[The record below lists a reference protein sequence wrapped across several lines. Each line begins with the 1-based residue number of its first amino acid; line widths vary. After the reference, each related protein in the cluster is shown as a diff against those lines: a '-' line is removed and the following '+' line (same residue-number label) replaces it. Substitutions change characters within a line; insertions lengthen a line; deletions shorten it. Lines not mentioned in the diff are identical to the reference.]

1 VSLLDNVK
9 LLSGG
14 TLAFVGDA
22 VFELL
27 VRQKLA
33 ENNQPLGELHKK
45 SVEYINA
52 NAQKEA
58 FDLIKDKL
66 SEEEL
71 TAFKHGRN
79 IHTNNVPKNSTP
91 ANYHTATGLE
101 ALFGFLYLSGKEE
114 RLKELFGII
123 WENGARDISEK

>member
-14 TLAFVGDA
+14 TLSFVGDA
-22 VFELL
+22 VFGLL

-33 ENNQPLGELHKK
+33 ETNRPLGELHKK
-45 SVEYINA
+45 SVEYVNA
-52 NAQKEA
+52 NAQAASFE
-58 FDLIKDKL
+58 LIKDML
-66 SEEEL
+66 SEDEL

-79 IHTNNVPKNSTP
+79 IHTNNVPKSSTV

-101 ALFGFLYLSGKEE
+101 ALFGFLYLSGKEQ
-114 RLKELFGII
+114 RAKELFGII
-123 WENGARDISEK
+123 WENGMADNCEK